1 MSSRARRLALL
12 IGLLPTVL
20 PAAGC
25 EPTLE
30 TGYKPR
36 TLKASEADR
45 RSYYAP
51 PFSPAAQTESKGTGF
66 NFTP

>member
-1 MSSRARRLALL
+1 MWSRRLRLAIV
-12 IGLLPTVL
+12 IGLL
-20 PAAGC
+20 AATGC

-51 PFSPAAQTESKGTGF
+51 PFSPASQTETKGTGF
-66 NFTP
+66 NFAP